1 MAADRRRTRPAGSI
15 RLIGGQWR
23 SRKLPVPDLPG
34 LRPTPDRVRET
45 LFNWLAPVIQ
55 GSRCLDLFAGT
66 GALGLEAASR
76 GAAEVWLVEQDLR
89 AVAQLRE
96 NLERLQAG
104 QVRVVAGAVA
114 PLLAQAPAR
123 PFDIAFVD
131 PPYAAGLLPAVLA
144 DLAAGAWLRPGA
156 LVYIEW
162 PQEAAPPLPGPPW
175 RSLRAGAVCCAL
187 YHWPGDGLASAGP
200 PGPTVPGEDDSA

>member
-1 MAADRRRTRPAGSI
+1 MAVDRRRPRPAGSI
-15 RLIGGQWR
+15 RLIAGQWR

-76 GAAEVWLVEQDLR
+76 GAAEVWLVEQDPR
-89 AVAQLRE
+89 AVRQLRE
-96 NLERLQAG
+96 NVDRLQAS
-104 QVRVVAGAVA
+104 QVRVVAAAVA
-114 PLLAQAPAR
+114 PILAQPPPQ

-144 DLAAGAWLRPGA
+144 DLAAGAWLRPGGW
-156 LVYIEW
+156 LYIEW
-162 PQEAAPPLPGPPW
+162 PQHEPAPLPDAPW
-175 RSLRAGAVCCAL
+175 RSLSAGAVHCAL
-187 YHWPGDGLASAGP
+187 YRWP
-200 PGPTVPGEDDSA
+200 VPG